1 MAWILKIL
9 LNNLLIVFIIEIPL
23 AVVLGAR
30 KPKQLVTVTLANVI
44 TNPVVVFLNLVV
56 MLFAQSWSVPVLV
69 ASEILAVIT
78 EGFIF
83 SKFKVFKKMP
93 FIISLVLNSASF
105 LVGEVIDVFY

>member
-1 MAWILKIL
+1 MSWILKIL
-9 LNNLLIVFIIEIPL
+9 LNNLLIVFIIETPL

-44 TNPVVVFLNLVV
+44 TNPVVVLFNLMV
-56 MLFAQSWSVPVLV
+56 MLFAVKWRVP
-69 ASEILAVIT
+69 AIIFSEILAVIT
-78 EGFIF
+78 EGLIF
-83 SKFKVFKKMP
+83 SKFKVFNKKP